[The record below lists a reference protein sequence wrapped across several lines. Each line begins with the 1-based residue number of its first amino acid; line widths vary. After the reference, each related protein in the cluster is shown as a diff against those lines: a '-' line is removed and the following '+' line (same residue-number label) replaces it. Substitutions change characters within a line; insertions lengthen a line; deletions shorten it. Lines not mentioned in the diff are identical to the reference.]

1 MKNLYTFL
9 LVMLTVATAQSQT
22 FDFSLMYMGINETT
36 DNHQVALLATPSSSV
51 TDGNT
56 ADMGAGFYLPSGL
69 TIGNF
74 ETGNSG
80 LPASEW
86 TSQTLGTSNANGDP
100 YFVSRIEA
108 GSSSILLNGD
118 GPFELVIF
126 DVLADPNPTSGELKF
141 VENGDP
147 VFDEILFIE
156 NYMNINLGSG
166 PVNAYLQ
173 NDPTANSINFESLS
187 VSEQVLNDSSIYVYP
202 NPTSEFINIS
212 TRHSILYIEMFDIL
226 GKKVKYAKNENQI
239 NVSDLK
245 TGLYIFKVFT
255 NQGEITKKIVIE

>member
-9 LVMLTVATAQSQT
+9 LLTLTFTTAQTQT
-22 FDFSLMYMGINETT
+22 FDFSLMYLGINETT
-36 DNHQVALLATPSSSV
+36 NNYQVALLATPSSSV

-56 ADMGAGFYLPSGL
+56 ADMGAGFYVPSGL

-80 LPASEW
+80 IPASEW
-86 TSQTLGTSNANGDP
+86 TSQTLGASNANGDP

-108 GSSSILLNGD
+108 GTTSILLNGE

-126 DVLADPNPTSGELKF
+126 DVIADPNPIIGELKF

-156 NYMNINLGSG
+156 NYININLGSG

-173 NDPTANSINFESLS
+173 NDPTANSINFETLS
-187 VSEQVLNDSSIYVYP
+187 VDDIVLNNTSIIVYP

-212 TRHSILYIEMFDIL
+212 TIHSILYVEMFDVL
-226 GKKVKYAKNENQI
+226 GKKVKYVSAQNQI
-239 NVSDLK
+239 NISDLK
-245 TGLYIFKVFT
+245 TGIYIFKVYT
-255 NQGEITKKIVIE
+255 DKGDVTKRVIIE